1 MLTTCEQI
9 VSWERYKNNGPM
21 IIKKMQEHYD
31 SCNKCESRKTMWKVV
46 IYKMIFNN
54 LGSGQCI
61 FIGREDDARICFE
74 RHKTVNG
81 KVILINNQ
89 NDVIDET

>member
-1 MLTTCEQI
+1 
-9 VSWERYKNNGPM
+9 
-21 IIKKMQEHYD
+21 
-31 SCNKCESRKTMWKVV
+31 
-46 IYKMIFNN
+46 MIFNN